1 MTNRLVAFMSVL
13 GIAVAAVWLTPAS
26 VAAQRPAAAASAAPP
41 SAAAKPWTVRRTPDG
56 QPDLQGYWTNSIYT
70 PLQRPKEVTK
80 ELYTEQEALESMK
93 RAAETEAE
101 LSEGPGAADVHFDL
115 TQFGLDK
122 SQSSIAL
129 TLRTSLIVDPA
140 DGRIPP
146 MTAEGQKR
154 AAERVAARKQ
164 AGAPTDAVQNL
175 PLQDRCI
182 HMGRTGPPMLG
193 QKYQNNYQILQEPGY
208 VIILV
213 EMNHD
218 ARIIPLDGGPQ
229 LPPNVRQWLGSS
241 RGHWDGETLVIE
253 TTNFTDKT
261 AFQGSSENMR
271 LTERFTRLDENT
283 VMYKFTVDDPA
294 TWTRPW
300 SAELPMTKTIGPLFE
315 HACHEGN
322 YGLTNTLA
330 GARNED
336 KKAAEEAAKKGLK

>member
-56 QPDLQGYWTNSIYT
+56 QPDLQGYWTNSTYT

-80 ELYTEQEALESMK
+80 EFYTEQEALESMK
-93 RAAETEAE
+93 RTAETEAD

-129 TLRTSLIVDPA
+129 NLRTSLIVDPP

-154 AAERVAARKQ
+154 AAERVAARKR

-182 HMGRTGPPMLG
+182 HMDRTGPPMLG

-229 LPPNVRQWLGSS
+229 LPSNVRQLLGSS

-253 TTNFTDKT
+253 TTNFNDKR
-261 AFQGSSENMR
+261 AVQGSSENMH
-271 LTERFTRLDENT
+271 LTERFTRVADDSLR
-283 VMYKFTVDDPA
+283 YQFTVDDPA
-294 TWTRPW
+294 TWSRPW
-300 SAELPMTKTIGPLFE
+300 SAEAPWKQTEGPIFE

-322 YGLTNTLA
+322 YGLYNTLA
-330 GARNED
+330 GARAEE
-336 KKAAEEAAKKGLK
+336 KAAAAAAKKPSN